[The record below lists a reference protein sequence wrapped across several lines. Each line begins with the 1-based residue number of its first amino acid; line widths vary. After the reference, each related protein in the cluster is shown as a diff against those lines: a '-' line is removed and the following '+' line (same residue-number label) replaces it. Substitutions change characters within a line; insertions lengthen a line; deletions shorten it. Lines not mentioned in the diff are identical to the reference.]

1 MGYAITT
8 DADGLEVEAVPG
20 GARSSA
26 LPRAWE
32 SWPRAAGKLA
42 LGAADPEEASEG
54 DVRRYAADKPW
65 VWTGETLYF
74 FCDVHADAAAFFR
87 SLVASG
93 GAVGVEGG
101 ELAFEL
107 SERGRGA
114 TFLIGGDCFDK
125 GPHNLRLLGV
135 LRSLIDQGAHVKI
148 LAGNHDIRTYVGL
161 AYVGRKETH
170 LAHLFVR
177 MGKKTMRLVEEVW
190 REYLEGRVDPST
202 LLPDDEVRRIL
213 FPPEGWYEDFPRVAG
228 RWINPKKLI
237 KEITRIREK
246 TADLEAF
253 FASKRMTFGM
263 AYAAVQK
270 CRELFLEPDGEFAW
284 VFRDMTLAYRA
295 GSVLFVHAGVDDE
308 VAEALRRDGVQSVN
322 DWFRRLIAE
331 DKLFELYHG
340 PVGNAVRTKY
350 RDIDL
355 PLTERGASALRAAG
369 LYAIVHG
376 HKNILRGQRL
386 VLREGVLN
394 FECDASIDENT
405 RVLEGLEGPGAAV
418 TVFRPDAR
426 ILAVSTDYPYVK
438 VFDPADLCP
447 SVIIA

>member
-1 MGYAITT
+1 MEHAITT
-8 DADGLEVEAVPG
+8 RNRESEPAPDAGSG
-20 GARSSA
+20 
-26 LPRAWE
+26 LPRAWQ
-32 SWPRAAGKLA
+32 SWPRAAEELA
-42 LGAADPEEASEG
+42 VGGPDPEEASEH
-54 DVRRYAADKPW
+54 DVRAYAADKPW

-74 FCDVHADAAAFFR
+74 FCDVHADAGAFFR

-93 GAVGVEGG
+93 GVVAAPG
-101 ELAFEL
+101 EALAFEL
-107 SERGRGA
+107 TERGRDA

-135 LRSLIDQGAHVKI
+135 LRRLIDQGARVKI

-190 REYLEGRVDPST
+190 REYLEGKIDPST

-213 FPPEGWYEDFPRVAG
+213 FPPESWYEEFPRVAG
-228 RWINPKKLI
+228 RWINAKKLA

-253 FASKRMTFGM
+253 FQSQRMTFGM

-284 VFRDMTLAYRA
+284 VFRDMVLAHRV
-295 GSVLFVHAGVDDE
+295 GSVLFVHAGVDDV
-308 VAEALRRDGVQSVN
+308 VADALRRDGVQSLN

-331 DKLFELYHG
+331 DELFELYNG
-340 PVGNAVRTKY
+340 PVGNTVRTKY

-355 PLTERGASALRAAG
+355 PLTERGAASLRAAG
-369 LYAIVHG
+369 VYAIVHG

-386 VLREGVLN
+386 VLRKGVLN
-394 FECDASIDENT
+394 FECDASIDANT
-405 RVLEGLEGPGAAV
+405 RVLEGLSGPGAAV

-438 VFDPADLCP
+438 VFDPAELCP